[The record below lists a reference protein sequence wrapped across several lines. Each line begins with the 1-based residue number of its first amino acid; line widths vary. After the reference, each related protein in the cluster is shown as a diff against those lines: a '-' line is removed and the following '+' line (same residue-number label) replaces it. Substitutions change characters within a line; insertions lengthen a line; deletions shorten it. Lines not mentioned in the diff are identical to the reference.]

1 MRQDAPGRK
10 IKEWRRGI
18 VWALFLRKCSYGPRR
33 SGKGSD
39 DEGAVVG
46 LTLRFALNAR
56 PTGSQGFAPGKA
68 NDKDKNKSKNGN
80 KDREKRGHF

>member
-1 MRQDAPGRK
+1 MPLLDPDDQG
-10 IKEWRRGI
+10 EG
-18 VWALFLRKCSYGPRR
+18 G
-33 SGKGSD
+33 

-56 PTGSQGFAPGKA
+56 PPGSQGFAPGKA
-68 NDKDKNKSKNGN
+68 NDKDKNKNKSENQN